1 MVGAYFL
8 FKGNSPPWA
17 RRESTDEEGER
28 GVERQVAQSFR
39 AVLPVLTIHSM
50 AIPRATKERQCL
62 ALARGLL
69 PGAELAS

>member
-1 MVGAYFL
+1 MRKGRWPSLSGLYFQ
-8 FKGNSPPWA
+8 FFP
-17 RRESTDEEGER
+17 
-28 GVERQVAQSFR
+28 F
-39 AVLPVLTIHSM
+39 HSM